1 MSTTDDLRRE
11 RIESIRMLRESAA
24 AIAPPGGDL
33 KRIRALRFGSPAYD
47 RRVWQQMCAMGWPGL
62 RVPEDAG
69 GAGLGMAEYCALAE
83 ELGAGLTPEPL
94 MACAM
99 AARLLRGAS
108 LAALLSGQAVIIPA
122 WQERA
127 DTVEPGP
134 DTVFRDGRVSGRK
147 VFLPVA
153 AGIDAFLVTTQA
165 GLALVQADAPGVL
178 LEAVPTQDGG
188 AFGTLTLT
196 EAPGEAVAG
205 DPADAIEEATLA
217 TAATL
222 LGIMERSFALTLEF
236 LRTRK
241 QFGRPIGSFQALQHR
256 AADLKLQIALTRA
269 SVESAAAVLDS
280 ATGLVPRRVAVSRAK
295 ARASEAAMLVTRQA
309 IQLHGG
315 IGYTDEYDV
324 GLYLRKAMV
333 LANCFGSAQLHRNR
347 FASLSRDHEDD

>member
-1 MSTTDDLRRE
+1 MTTADDILRE
-11 RIESIRMLRESAA
+11 RAESIRMLRESAA
-24 AIAPPGGDL
+24 AIVPPGGDL

-47 RRVWQQMCAMGWPGL
+47 RVVWRQMCEMGWPGL

-83 ELGAGLTPEPL
+83 ELGAGLAPEPL
-94 MACAM
+94 VASAL
-99 AARLLRGAS
+99 AARLLRGAP
-108 LAALLSGQAVIIPA
+108 LAALLSGEAVIIPA

-127 DTVEPGP
+127 DTVEPGL
-134 DTVFRDGRVSGRK
+134 DATFRDGRVSGQK

-153 AGIDAFLVTTQA
+153 AGVDAFLVTTAA
-165 GLALVQADAPGVL
+165 GLALVQADAPGVR
-178 LEAVPTQDGG
+178 LEAVQTQDGG

-196 EAPGEAVAG
+196 EASAEPVEG
-205 DPADAIEEATLA
+205 DPADAIEEAILA
-217 TAATL
+217 TAAAL
-222 LGIMERSFALTLEF
+222 LGIMEGSFALTLDY

-256 AADLKLQIALTRA
+256 AADLKLQIGLTRA
-269 SVESAAAVLDS
+269 SVESAAATLD
-280 ATGLVPRRVAVSRAK
+280 AGGALPHRQAAVSRAK

-315 IGYTDEYDV
+315 IGYTDEYDA
-324 GLYLRKAMV
+324 GLFLRKTMV

-347 FASLSRDHEDD
+347 YASLTKDREDD